1 MKNHTWLVVTN
12 KEKAKIYRIVKV
24 GKFEEV
30 ASFVHPDMGKK
41 GIDYQEDRLG
51 RAYDRMGGG
60 RHAMEPETTIEDKKC
75 IAFARILNDFLKA
88 AYDRGDF
95 EHLFIA
101 CEARFLGYL
110 RSNLK
115 RELLETIEETVN
127 KDLVGR
133 KPQDVWDHLGIT
145 V

>member
-1 MKNHTWLVVTN
+1 MKTHTWIVVAN
-12 KEKAKIYRIVKV
+12 KEKAKIYKIVKV

-30 ASFVHPDMGKK
+30 ASLVHPDMGKK

-75 IAFARILNDFLKA
+75 ITFAKLLYDFLREA
-88 AYDRGDF
+88 HEREDF
-95 EHLFIA
+95 EHIYLV
-101 CEARFLGYL
+101 CEARFLGYVRNIWKKDVL
-110 RSNLK
+110 D
-115 RELLETIEETVN
+115 TVAETVT
-127 KDLVGR
+127 KDLVDR